1 MYFMCERELF
11 VVSLKHRSAFVGTT
25 AGAGM
30 MGLDRLAAFRASGQI
45 QSLDFLMGTALVAS
59 RFGHFVLWYRH
70 E

>member
-1 MYFMCERELF
+1 MMRDLF
-11 VVSLKHRSAFVGTT
+11 VVRLNHCPTLIGTA